1 MSLQVDS
8 PRDPIKL
15 ELPPLEPA
23 KKRRRRGQAV
33 KRSQEEREAEIEA
46 SLAACTEETSGGVQ
60 RGLVC
65 TEKEVCRVL
74 TNSNAQTK
82 QLYSIVDKD
91 QFDKEV
97 CLRGLKAW
105 AELYL
110 LNRK

>member
-1 MSLQVDS
+1 M
-8 PRDPIKL
+8 R
-15 ELPPLEPA
+15 EEGGGEG
-23 KKRRRRGQAV
+23 RRRRRRRQRRRRRRQGGR
-33 KRSQEEREAEIEA
+33 KSPDEREAEIEA
-46 SLAACTEETSGGVQ
+46 SLEACTEETLGGVE
-60 RGLVC
+60 REVVC
-65 TEKEVCRVL
+65 SEKEVCRVL

-97 CLRGLKAW
+97 CLRGLEAW